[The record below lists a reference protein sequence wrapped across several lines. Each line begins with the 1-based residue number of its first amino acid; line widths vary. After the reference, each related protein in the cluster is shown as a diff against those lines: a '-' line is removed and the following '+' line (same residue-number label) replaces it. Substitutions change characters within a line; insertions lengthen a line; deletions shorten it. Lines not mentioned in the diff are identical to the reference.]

1 MFAQFKLSV
10 DLNENEQILYE
21 TCKEQ
26 FFYEEYTESYQGF
39 SQLLSLYPREAVF
52 NYYYGACLVKL
63 NNNIKSGIDYLEYA
77 EGKGINPATFYIG
90 LGYHYLYDFE
100 KALRYYETYK
110 LSARNKDIVNFEVE
124 QYITMANHGIELV
137 KYAYNLNVLSNKK
150 VNRTNF
156 HYSYNLNDFGGSI
169 IVKTDQFKG
178 KADKKNDETELMYI
192 SEIHD
197 VLFYSSYGDSRKNS
211 LDIYMSRKENDKWT
225 TPQKLPNAINSKYDE
240 AFPFLS
246 EDGVTLYFSSK
257 GHNSMGGYDIF
268 KTEWDTKHNFWS
280 EPENLDF
287 PINTPFDDIMYA
299 VDRYNETAFFSST
312 RETTADKIS
321 VYWILTEAD
330 PQKRKLETMS
340 DIYRHSNLEVNPLA
354 MTELTKRQEIR
365 ASTMFDTLQVAD
377 NNIKP
382 KDTVKT
388 DADVLIQNSISK
400 LDDMESKSAEYL
412 EYAASAFKLSEIRLG
427 EVKELNKQINQIK
440 NKTDLK
446 TVQLRDSLTNLANEK
461 SLEAAELYDIS
472 KAFSDASNQ
481 LNGLIIYYRKEVRV
495 LDNTPRN
502 EKSLLDNVKKIDN
515 EINNLKIEFPYNTYL
530 TNLEKDKEQKL
541 EKLKPYKESNIPLQE
556 KLTELNE
563 RITVKLDLA
572 KNEKDFDLREKYIYD
587 VKTYENEKIDL
598 IAKIKDNDIQIEFIN
613 YEIKGIERK
622 IAIIDE
628 SRTKV
633 EDGLFYNPDL
643 NIGSLNNEIELLKIS
658 VNQNSLK
665 ELASV
670 QDKINADMSLY
681 TPATS
686 LDEILYGTTDIANM
700 EHVNVFVDTEIYQN
714 KFSAVASEKTI
725 YTGTLIAKNDSLTK
739 IVKQKEREFDATT
752 NTSDKNK
759 IIAEI
764 NTLQSEIK
772 NNETVINSSIT
783 AVPITNLETII
794 SDYND
799 LKQTTVRP
807 EVRQKI
813 TETDK
818 LITDSKDLETEI
830 ADLRTLDK
838 TGNSPGIKYL
848 EILKSDIDSKIVENI
863 SEIKML
869 QKQDKPEPKISDI
882 IAELNQ
888 QLLFNSKTN
897 TTIKNI
903 TAQLQNAQRLFAD
916 ADKTKNDIK
925 KNDII
930 VQANEIIDSGL
941 KQSLQYFITSIDK
954 MYSDFETYEKIIRK
968 YNLYNDKT
976 SEYSDKA
983 NSLKQNSDKLKI
995 QAETS
1000 QSEKIKLERYAEAYQ
1015 QIELANMYYAYI
1027 FSFLQNDR
1035 LYQQSKDLINPDE
1048 SNNFVNLV
1056 TSIEKRMLYNVVAEN
1071 NTGINPEIIATL
1083 IEEADAIKNKTE
1095 ALSIEYESAT
1105 PQRQSII
1112 INEIKVLND
1121 ELDNKILSLNNEIV
1135 NAQKEII
1142 IENYFKIEEEF
1153 PDKSFDDMQRDI
1165 VNFNDRV
1172 NKIVDSKDFYMLEEV
1187 MISGESIIKKQNEV
1201 LTSGISL
1208 NINNEKI
1215 NSLSEISDKNMR
1227 FVNKHTQV
1235 AENNTNNN
1243 NTNNNNTNNNIVS
1256 NNNADNN
1263 NADNNNADNNLNSNH
1278 DSRNI
1283 ANRDVNPENNSNK
1296 QLVEIPDNYRFDY
1309 NYDKSTISFLAG
1321 TENKLSTLSSNIKI
1335 NEKLIKEITKSMEY
1349 SESLEEYKKLQKKLK
1364 KAQQNYLKQLKQYA
1378 SLSKEYLLTKRDI
1391 AEAYYNSN
1399 ALPTDN
1405 KIRPLSDSLNNVGE
1419 YDIAQSLALFDV
1431 IIKFNG
1437 KTPEQSLTD
1446 KLYKATGLL
1455 KTGLSHINAAND
1467 LSVKNDDKNPM
1478 VLTYYGI
1485 TETEITSNDV
1495 IAENINND
1503 TNNNTTNNNVTD
1515 NNRTNNNVT
1524 DNNRTN
1530 NNVTDNNRTNNNVT
1544 DNNRT
1549 NNNVTDNNRTN
1560 NNVTD
1565 NNRTNNNVTDNNR
1578 TNNNRTNTTNNNRY
1592 SATETIIDASRGSFY
1607 SDRNPIPMLEINDEL
1622 CYRIQIGAFRQNV
1635 ANDAFIGL
1643 MPIFI
1648 ESIPGSN
1655 LYRYVAGL
1663 FYTFNSA
1670 STALQKVKAIGYT
1683 DAFIIAYYKGRRIQ
1697 VYEARNVENGGT
1709 LTVQPEYIADNNA
1722 NRNVNNN
1729 VNNNNNN
1736 NVNAN
1741 VNNAENTTV
1750 TVNRNNTNITVE
1762 TNLQKTKG
1770 VFYCIQI
1777 GVYKEQVS
1785 SDRLYNLSP
1794 LMYDAYGNGFI
1805 RHTCGKYYDF
1815 NIAIEEQNRIRQ
1827 LGIKDAFV
1835 IAYVDGKRVNNYEAA
1850 TLISKME
1857 TIPKDQ
1863 IIVTSTGRVQPNNR
1877 DNANLADNNNNN
1889 NNINNNNNNINNN
1902 NNNINNNNNNIN
1914 NNNPAINENRVTD
1927 NKPVIEYYIQLG
1939 VFKTDVNDIIKNS
1952 FRRLAGNNKLYKLTG
1967 NNSIVY
1973 RIGTYKSYNSAQA
1986 GLNNVRAGGVKDAF
2000 VVALIDGK
2008 RVDVATARAAEQ

>member
-1 MFAQFKLSV
+1 
-10 DLNENEQILYE
+10 
-21 TCKEQ
+21 
-26 FFYEEYTESYQGF
+26 
-39 SQLLSLYPREAVF
+39 
-52 NYYYGACLVKL
+52 
-63 NNNIKSGIDYLEYA
+63 
-77 EGKGINPATFYIG
+77 
-90 LGYHYLYDFE
+90 
-100 KALRYYETYK
+100 
-110 LSARNKDIVNFEVE
+110 
-124 QYITMANHGIELV
+124 
-137 KYAYNLNVLSNKK
+137 
-150 VNRTNF
+150 
-156 HYSYNLNDFGGSI
+156 
-169 IVKTDQFKG
+169 
-178 KADKKNDETELMYI
+178 
-192 SEIHD
+192 
-197 VLFYSSYGDSRKNS
+197 
-211 LDIYMSRKENDKWT
+211 
-225 TPQKLPNAINSKYDE
+225 
-240 AFPFLS
+240 
-246 EDGVTLYFSSK
+246 
-257 GHNSMGGYDIF
+257 
-268 KTEWDTKHNFWS
+268 
-280 EPENLDF
+280 
-287 PINTPFDDIMYA
+287 
-299 VDRYNETAFFSST
+299 
-312 RETTADKIS
+312 
-321 VYWILTEAD
+321 
-330 PQKRKLETMS
+330 
-340 DIYRHSNLEVNPLA
+340 
-354 MTELTKRQEIR
+354 
-365 ASTMFDTLQVAD
+365 
-377 NNIKP
+377 
-382 KDTVKT
+382 
-388 DADVLIQNSISK
+388 
-400 LDDMESKSAEYL
+400 
-412 EYAASAFKLSEIRLG
+412 
-427 EVKELNKQINQIK
+427 
-440 NKTDLK
+440 
-446 TVQLRDSLTNLANEK
+446 
-461 SLEAAELYDIS
+461 
-472 KAFSDASNQ
+472 
-481 LNGLIIYYRKEVRV
+481 
-495 LDNTPRN
+495 
-502 EKSLLDNVKKIDN
+502 
-515 EINNLKIEFPYNTYL
+515 
-530 TNLEKDKEQKL
+530 
-541 EKLKPYKESNIPLQE
+541 
-556 KLTELNE
+556 
-563 RITVKLDLA
+563 LA
-572 KNEKDFDLREKYIYD
+572 KNEEDFDIREKYIYD
-587 VKTYENEKIDL
+587 IKSYENEKIDL
-598 IAKIKDNDIQIEFIN
+598 IAKIKENDIQIEFIN
-613 YEIKGIERK
+613 YEINAIDKK
-622 IAIIDE
+622 IALIDD
-628 SRTKV
+628 SRLKV
-633 EDGLFYNPDL
+633 EDGLFYDPDL
-643 NIGSLNNEIELLKIS
+643 NISSLNNEIELLKIS
-658 VNQNSLK
+658 VNQTSLK

-681 TPATS
+681 TPASS

-714 KFSAVASEKTI
+714 KFSEVASEKTI

-739 IVKQKEREFDATT
+739 IVKQKEREFDATS
-752 NTSDKNK
+752 NTEDQNK

-764 NTLQSEIK
+764 NSLQSEIK
-772 NNETVINSSIT
+772 NNETVINSSLT
-783 AVPITNLETII
+783 AIPITNIETII

-818 LITDSKDLETEI
+818 LIEDSKGLETEI

-838 TGNSPGIKYL
+838 TGDSPGIKYL

-869 QKQDKPEPKISDI
+869 QKQDKPEPNISDI

-888 QLLFNSKTN
+888 QLLFDTKTN
-897 TTIKNI
+897 NTIKNI

-916 ADKTKNDIK
+916 ADKTKNEIK

-930 VQANEIIDSGL
+930 IQANEIIDSGI
-941 KQSLQYFITSIDK
+941 KQTLQYFASSIDQ

-968 YNLYNDKT
+968 YNLNNEKT

-1015 QIELANMYYAYI
+1015 KIELANMYYSYI

-1035 LYQQSKDLINPDE
+1035 LYQQSKDLINIDE

-1056 TSIEKRMLYNVVAEN
+1056 TSIEKRMLYSVIAEN
-1071 NTGINPEIIATL
+1071 DNGINPEIIASL
-1083 IEEADAIKNKTE
+1083 IEEADEIKNRTE
-1095 ALSIEYESAT
+1095 ALSLEYESAT
-1105 PQRQSII
+1105 PQRQSLI
-1112 INEIKVLND
+1112 INEIKTLND
-1121 ELDNKILSLNNEIV
+1121 ELDKKILSLNNEIV

-1142 IENYFKIEEEF
+1142 IENYFKIEEEY
-1153 PDKSFDDMQRDI
+1153 PDKSFDEMQRDI

-1187 MISGESIIKKQNEV
+1187 MISGESIIKNQNEI

-1208 NINNEKI
+1208 NVNNDKL
-1215 NSLSEISDKNMR
+1215 NSLSEISEKNMR
-1227 FVNKHTQV
+1227 LVNKHTQI

-1243 NTNNNNTNNNIVS
+1243 VVSNDTNNNNIINNDTNNNNIVNNDT
-1256 NNNADNN
+1256 NNNNIVNNDTINNNIVNNDTNNNNIVNNDVDNN
-1263 NADNNNADNNLNSNH
+1263 INTNH

-1283 ANRDVNPENNSNK
+1283 ANRDINPENNSNR

-1309 NYDKSTISFLAG
+1309 NYDKSTISFLAS
-1321 TENKLSTLSSNIKI
+1321 TENKLTSLSSDIKI

-1349 SESLEEYKKLQKKLK
+1349 SESLDEYKKLQKKLK

-1399 ALPTDN
+1399 ALPKDN

-1446 KLYKATGLL
+1446 KLYKATGFLR
-1455 KTGLSHINAAND
+1455 TGLSHINAAND
-1467 LSVKNDDKNPM
+1467 LSITNDDKNPM

-1485 TETEITSNDV
+1485 TETDLTSNDV

-1503 TNNNTTNNNVTD
+1503 TNNNITDNNRTNNNVTDNNRTNNNVTDNNRTNNDVTDNNRTNNNITD

-1530 NNVTDNNRTNNNVT
+1530 NNVTDNNRTNNNITDNNRTNNNIT

-1565 NNRTNNNVTDNNR
+1565 NNRTNNNNTIVNNNVTNNNR
-1578 TNNNRTNTTNNNRY
+1578 TNNNTTNNRY

-1607 SDRNPIPMLEINDEL
+1607 SDRNPIPVLEITDEL

-1643 MPIFI
+1643 TPIFI

-1655 LYRYVAGL
+1655 LFRYVAGL

-1670 STALQKVKAIGYT
+1670 STALQQVKAIGYT

-1709 LTVQPEYIADNNA
+1709 ILVQPEYIADNNT
-1722 NRNVNNN
+1722 NNNNTNVNNA
-1729 VNNNNNN
+1729 NNN
-1736 NVNAN
+1736 NVNTV
-1741 VNNAENTTV
+1741 VNNNENTNV
-1750 TVNRNNTNITVE
+1750 VVNRNNNVNLAAE

-1805 RHTCGKYYDF
+1805 RHACGKYYDF
-1815 NIAIEEQNRIRQ
+1815 NTAIEEQNRIRQ

-1835 IAYVDGKRVNNYEAA
+1835 IAYIDGKRVNNYEAA

-1857 TIPKDQ
+1857 TVPKDQ
-1863 IIVTSTGRVQPNNR
+1863 IIVTSTGRVQPNNQ
-1877 DNANLADNNNNN
+1877 DNINLADNNNNN
-1889 NNINNNNNNINNN
+1889 NIDDNNEPLTDDNQ
-1902 NNNINNNNNNIN
+1902 
-1914 NNNPAINENRVTD
+1914 VTEK
-1927 NKPVIEYYIQLG
+1927 KPVIEYYIQLG
-1939 VFKTDVNDIIKNS
+1939 VFKTDVNDFIKSS

-1967 NNSIVY
+1967 NKVIVY
-1973 RIGTYKSYNSAQA
+1973 RIGAYKTYNSAQA

-2008 RVDVATARAAEQ
+2008 RVDVATARAAE